1 MRDYRF
7 SSFNV
12 SRSHEHPAA
21 LKMKNDALRQSIRP
35 RLFSFPIMTD
45 DLSLFVLKTDIR
57 KSLLSD
63 NGENKCVAS
72 KNLIYEISSIA
83 N

>member
-12 SRSHEHPAA
+12 SRPHEHPAA

-45 DLSLFVLKTDIR
+45 NLSVFVLKTDIR
-57 KSLLSD
+57 NHCIQTMGKT
-63 NGENKCVAS
+63 NAWHPK
-72 KNLIYEISSIA
+72 I
-83 N
+83 

>member
-35 RLFSFPIMTD
+35 RLFSFTIMTD
-45 DLSLFVLKTDIR
+45 NLSLFVLKTDIR

-63 NGENKCVAS
+63 NGETNAWHPK
-72 KNLIYEISSIA
+72 I
-83 N
+83 